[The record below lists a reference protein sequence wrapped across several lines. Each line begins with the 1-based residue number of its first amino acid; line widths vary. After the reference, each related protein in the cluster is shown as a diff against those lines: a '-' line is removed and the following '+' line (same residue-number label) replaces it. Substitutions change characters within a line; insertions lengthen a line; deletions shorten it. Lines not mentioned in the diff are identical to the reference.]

1 MKRLAAKQTSS
12 NAPANWSDGVMEW
25 WSDGFRTKPNTPLLR
40 HSFTPVSS
48 LRRIALLL
56 ICFAASLFIGGT
68 ASGQQLK
75 RIKIGY
81 PSLSFRQSNVW
92 VAREMGLF
100 AKYGLEVEPILFRG
114 GQVAT
119 QALVSGDPPI
129 VNIGTVVQATIQGH
143 NLVLTAAVETKYD
156 LIVFSRL
163 GITQLEQLKGKRI
176 GITGF
181 NSATH
186 YASII
191 LARHLGVELKEFTLI
206 PAGLDT
212 ERIASVQSGV
222 IDATYLSSSAAPLG
236 RRAGLVEHVS
246 IGDLGVEVQGNGFA
260 TSRAYIASNR
270 ETVRSAL
277 RGFVEAIYFVYGN
290 KAATQKVFAK
300 YMRTNDPA
308 VLEESY
314 NGYIKTIPKK
324 PYPTLKG
331 IQFMLDVLAPTL
343 PNAKN
348 FKPEQFVDL
357 SFLQEMEKDGFF
369 NEMAKRYPSK

>member
-1 MKRLAAKQTSS
+1 MNKSLTIFALGVLLQISLPGLAYDQT
-12 NAPANWSDGVMEW
+12 
-25 WSDGFRTKPNTPLLR
+25 FK
-40 HSFTPVSS
+40 
-48 LRRIALLL
+48 
-56 ICFAASLFIGGT
+56 
-68 ASGQQLK
+68 K
-75 RIKIGY
+75 IKIGY

-92 VAREMGLF
+92 VAKEQGLF
-100 AKYGLEVEPILFRG
+100 NKYGLEVEPILFRG

-143 NLVLTAAVETKYD
+143 NVVLVAAVETRYD
-156 LIVFSRL
+156 LIIFTRP
-163 GITQLEQLKGKRI
+163 GITQLEQLKGKRL

-191 LARHLGVELKEFTLI
+191 FARHLNAELKEFALI

-212 ERIASVQSGV
+212 ERIASVNSG
-222 IDATYLSSSAAPLG
+222 ILDATFIATSGAPFA
-236 RRAGLVEHVS
+236 RRAGLNELVQ

-270 ETVRSAL
+270 DTVKSAL
-277 RGFVEAIYFVYGN
+277 KGFVEAIYFIYAN
-290 KAATQKVFAK
+290 KNEAQRVFAK
-300 YMRTNDPA
+300 YMRTNDPV
-308 VLEESY
+308 VLEDSY
-314 NGYIKTIPKK
+314 NGYIKSIPKK

-343 PNAKN
+343 PQAKN

-357 SFLQEMEKDGFF
+357 SFLQELEKEGFF
-369 NEMAKRYPSK
+369 TEMAKRYPTQ

>member
-1 MKRLAAKQTSS
+1 MKRVFELFA
-12 NAPANWSDGVMEW
+12 V
-25 WSDGFRTKPNTPLLR
+25 FLLFFLYD
-40 HSFTPVSS
+40 S
-48 LRRIALLL
+48 ALVH
-56 ICFAASLFIGGT
+56 AQS
-68 ASGQQLK
+68 LK

-100 AKYGLEVEPILFRG
+100 NKYGLEVEPILFRG

-143 NLVLTAAVETKYD
+143 NVVLVAAVENKYD
-156 LIVFSRL
+156 LIVFTRP

-191 LARHLGVELKEFTLI
+191 VAKHINADIKDLTLI

-212 ERIASVQSGV
+212 ERIAGV
-222 IDATYLSSSAAPLG
+222 TTGVLDATYVATSAAPLA
-236 RRAGLVEHVS
+236 RKAGLTEIVS
-246 IGDLGVEVQGNGFA
+246 VGDLGVEVQGNGFA
-260 TSRAYIASNR
+260 TSRAYIAANR
-270 ETVRSAL
+270 DTVKTRSKGL
-277 RGFVEAIYFVYGN
+277 SKRS
-290 KAATQKVFAK
+290 TSS
-300 YMRTNDPA
+300 MRIKKKPNASLPSTCGSNDPE
-308 VLEESY
+308 VLEDSY
-314 NGYIKTIPKK
+314 NGYIKSIPKK

-331 IQFMLDVLAPTL
+331 IQFMLDVLTPTL
-343 PNAKN
+343 PQARN

-357 SFLQEMEKDGFF
+357 SFLQELEKEGFF
-369 NEMAKRYPSK
+369 TEMAKRYPVK

>member
-1 MKRLAAKQTSS
+1 MRSA
-12 NAPANWSDGVMEW
+12 
-25 WSDGFRTKPNTPLLR
+25 
-40 HSFTPVSS
+40 
-48 LRRIALLL
+48 RRILFTAAL
-56 ICFAASLFIGGT
+56 IFSAT
-68 ASGQQLK
+68 ASAANAQTLK
-75 RIKIGY
+75 KIKIGY

-100 AKYGLEVEPILFRG
+100 NKYGLEVEPILFRG

-143 NLVLTAAVETKYD
+143 NVVLVAAVETKYD
-156 LIVFSRL
+156 LIIFSRS
-163 GITQLEQLKGKRI
+163 GIAQLEQLKGKRI

-191 LARHLGVELKEFTLI
+191 LAKHLNAELKDFTLV

-222 IDATYLSSSAAPLG
+222 IDATYLASSAAPLA
-236 RRAGLVEHVS
+236 RRAGLIEHIS

-270 ETVRSAL
+270 DVVKSAL
-277 RGFVEAIYFVYGN
+277 KGFVEAIYFVYAN
-290 KAATQKVFAK
+290 KKEAQRVFAK
-300 YMRTNDPA
+300 YMRTTNPE
-308 VLEESY
+308 VLEDSY
-314 NGYIKTIPKK
+314 SGYIKSIPKK

-331 IQFMLDVLAPTL
+331 LQFMLDVLAPTL

-357 SFLQEMEKDGFF
+357 SFLQELEKEGFF
-369 NEMAKRYPSK
+369 NEMAKRYPVK

>member
-1 MKRLAAKQTSS
+1 MKRVSVLFVLSVLFHLVAAPTTHAQT
-12 NAPANWSDGVMEW
+12 
-25 WSDGFRTKPNTPLLR
+25 
-40 HSFTPVSS
+40 
-48 LRRIALLL
+48 
-56 ICFAASLFIGGT
+56 
-68 ASGQQLK
+68 LK

-100 AKYGLEVEPILFRG
+100 NKYGLEVEPILFRG

-143 NLVLTAAVETKYD
+143 NVVLVAAVETKYD
-156 LIVFSRL
+156 LIIFTRS
-163 GITQLEQLKGKRI
+163 GITQMEQLRGKRL

-191 LARHLGVELKEFTLI
+191 LARHLNADLKEFTLI

-212 ERIASVQSGV
+212 ERIAAVNSGV
-222 IDATYLSSSAAPLG
+222 LDATYVATSAAPLA
-236 RRAGLVEHVS
+236 RKAGLQELVQ

-270 ETVRSAL
+270 DTVKSAL
-277 RGFVEAIYFVYGN
+277 KGFVEAIYFIYAN
-290 KAATQKVFAK
+290 KKDAQRVFSK
-300 YMRTNDPA
+300 YMRSNDPA
-308 VLEESY
+308 VLEDSY
-314 NGYIKTIPKK
+314 NGYIKSIPKK

-331 IQFMLDVLAPTL
+331 IQFMLDVLTPTL
-343 PNAKN
+343 PQAKN

-357 SFLQEMEKDGFF
+357 SFLQELEKEGFF
-369 NEMAKRYPSK
+369 TEMAKRYPVK

>member
-1 MKRLAAKQTSS
+1 MRSVKRALSAA
-12 NAPANWSDGVMEW
+12 
-25 WSDGFRTKPNTPLLR
+25 
-40 HSFTPVSS
+40 
-48 LRRIALLL
+48 ALVLSV
-56 ICFAASLFIGGT
+56 AATT
-68 ASGQQLK
+68 ASAQTLK

-100 AKYGLEVEPILFRG
+100 NKYGLEVEPILFRG

-143 NLVLTAAVETKYD
+143 NVVLVAAVETKYD
-156 LIVFSRL
+156 LIIFSRT

-191 LARHLGVELKEFTLI
+191 LARHLNAELKDFILI

-222 IDATYLSSSAAPLG
+222 IDATYLATSAAPLA
-236 RRAGLVEHVS
+236 RRVGLTEHIS

-270 ETVRSAL
+270 DVVKSAL
-277 RGFVEAIYFVYGN
+277 KGFVEAIYFVYAN
-290 KAATQKVFAK
+290 KKDTQRVFAK
-300 YMRTNDPA
+300 YMRTNNPE
-308 VLEESY
+308 VLEDSY
-314 NGYIKTIPKK
+314 NGYIKSIPKK

-357 SFLQEMEKDGFF
+357 SFLQELEKEGFF
-369 NEMAKRYPSK
+369 TEMAKRYPVK

>member
-1 MKRLAAKQTSS
+1 MRSVKRVLSAA
-12 NAPANWSDGVMEW
+12 
-25 WSDGFRTKPNTPLLR
+25 
-40 HSFTPVSS
+40 
-48 LRRIALLL
+48 ALVLSV
-56 ICFAASLFIGGT
+56 AATT
-68 ASGQQLK
+68 ASAQTLK

-100 AKYGLEVEPILFRG
+100 NKYGLEVEPILFRG

-119 QALVSGDPPI
+119 QALVGGDPPI

-143 NLVLTAAVETKYD
+143 NVVLVAAVETKYD
-156 LIVFSRL
+156 LIIFSRT

-191 LARHLGVELKEFTLI
+191 LARHLNAELKDFTLI

-222 IDATYLSSSAAPLG
+222 IDATYLATSAAPLA
-236 RRAGLVEHVS
+236 RRVGLTEHIS

-270 ETVRSAL
+270 EVVKSAL
-277 RGFVEAIYFVYGN
+277 KGFVEAIYFVYAN
-290 KAATQKVFAK
+290 KKDAQRVFAK
-300 YMRTNDPA
+300 YMRTNNPE
-308 VLEESY
+308 VLEDSY
-314 NGYIKTIPKK
+314 NGYIKSIPKK

-357 SFLQEMEKDGFF
+357 SFLQELEKEGFF
-369 NEMAKRYPSK
+369 TEMAKRYPGK

>member
-1 MKRLAAKQTSS
+1 MRSVKRVLSAVALVLSVAATTS
-12 NAPANWSDGVMEW
+12 NAQ
-25 WSDGFRTKPNTPLLR
+25 T
-40 HSFTPVSS
+40 
-48 LRRIALLL
+48 
-56 ICFAASLFIGGT
+56 
-68 ASGQQLK
+68 LK

-92 VAREMGLF
+92 VAREMGIF
-100 AKYGLEVEPILFRG
+100 NKYGLEVEPILFRG

-143 NLVLTAAVETKYD
+143 NVVLIAAVETKYD
-156 LIVFSRL
+156 LIIFSRT

-191 LARHLGVELKEFTLI
+191 LARHLNAELKDFTLI

-222 IDATYLSSSAAPLG
+222 IDATYLATSAAPLA
-236 RRAGLVEHVS
+236 RRVGLTEHIS

-270 ETVRSAL
+270 DVVKSAL
-277 RGFVEAIYFVYGN
+277 KGFVEAIYFVYAN
-290 KAATQKVFAK
+290 KKDTQRVFAK
-300 YMRTNDPA
+300 YMRTNNPE
-308 VLEESY
+308 VLEDSY
-314 NGYIKTIPKK
+314 NGYIKSIPKK

-357 SFLQEMEKDGFF
+357 SFLQELEKEGFF
-369 NEMAKRYPSK
+369 TEMAKRYPVK